1 MVRDKE
7 RLEKVAMAGA
17 VYNITD
23 IEKFRRGLELI
34 KESLFDK
41 GQSLFVMDNIIT
53 WNRNYSFARIPFFK
67 NILDSDENS
76 NAEKSI
82 IWRTYVLTYF
92 ANFAL
97 SREGDF
103 VELGCLTGYS
113 ALQIIKK
120 TELHNQNKDFYLFDL
135 FEWNEGDKHQKLTGH
150 DDPDMYK
157 KIKKRFEKYPFV
169 KIVKG
174 LVPDSF
180 KGTLPDKICFCHIDM
195 NNAEPE
201 MASLSV
207 VLPRLQ
213 SGGVVL
219 LDDYG
224 WWGYSAQKIGLDPIA
239 ESHGLEILEL
249 PTGQGLIL
257 KP

>member
-120 TELHNQNKDFYLFDL
+120 PNFT
-135 FEWNEGDKHQKLTGH
+135 
-150 DDPDMYK
+150 
-157 KIKKRFEKYPFV
+157 IKTRIFIYS
-169 KIVKG
+169 IC
-174 LVPDSF
+174 SN
-180 KGTLPDKICFCHIDM
+180 GTKVTSTKNLRVTTIQICI
-195 NNAEPE
+195 
-201 MASLSV
+201 
-207 VLPRLQ
+207 R
-213 SGGVVL
+213 
-219 LDDYG
+219 
-224 WWGYSAQKIGLDPIA
+224 K
-239 ESHGLEILEL
+239 
-249 PTGQGLIL
+249 
-257 KP
+257 